1 MQNSNFKGLY
11 AVLNILKSR
20 FLQISASGSDGKYLE
35 IHMHNTHI
43 PFSLVGLWGR
53 GTVSVLLSVVLVTL
67 TVRVNIN
74 GQIVCE
80 AGIVLKI
87 LESFYL

>member
-1 MQNSNFKGLY
+1 MGTWNSDCI
-11 AVLNILKSR
+11 A
-20 FLQISASGSDGKYLE
+20 ISSISD
-35 IHMHNTHI
+35 
-43 PFSLVGLWGR
+43 
-53 GTVSVLLSVVLVTL
+53 

-74 GQIVCE
+74 GQIVYE